1 MTFSG
6 SSLGNL
12 ELQLTA
18 NQLALQAQLNQT
30 RAYATRVARDIE
42 LQINRA
48 FGGRRNTQLP
58 GLQNASSQAAS
69 AGTSAGKSF
78 ADKFKDAIAPLKGAI
93 SNIFSGV
100 FVGAGIG
107 AFNAVTGAIQ
117 TAIGAVQ
124 GFAGQIF
131 NVTKDF
137 QGFEASLK
145 TFLKGNQQEIDKFV
159 AGLEKFAATT
169 PFELKDLQQA
179 AIQNLATGAKPDQII
194 KDLKSIGDVAA
205 GANANLKDLMEVYA
219 KSRTEGRLQNED
231 IDQFTGRGVQLRA
244 ELAKMLGATEQE
256 VRQLATDGK
265 LEFRHLEEAIR
276 RMSAQGGAYFGA
288 MENKAKTL
296 EGRLSNVN
304 DTFYQFQKSIGQ
316 AFEPLMNYGVQVFG
330 DIVSG
335 LTSSKGV
342 LSEVKKESQKL
353 VEYFKANPQ
362 LVEALNK
369 AIQEL
374 VSGGFQLLLGGI
386 KNVAEYLQENPN
398 FIQDATDKIN
408 ALFGVVRSVLGTVS
422 SIVSWING
430 AIAWGLQ
437 LFNEQLEKA
446 QPRFEALLELCEAI
460 ADFFKQHG
468 DLVKQLSDALSFVVN
483 TLLKIFI
490 QLLTQA
496 VKIITQI
503 VSYFRDNL
511 PGAIQGFSQGLEKV
525 LDVCKQIGQ
534 AIFGWVSGITGA
546 AQQAGSFVGGLFGGG
561 QQQPQQQPER
571 SQNTSGGTGNFIGNL
586 IQGTQNLVGG
596 GVGRAIQGVQGLLGG
611 SSNSNRGVAGQ
622 VTLRRIGVKD
632 EYGLEKIAVILPD
645 GQTFYATS
653 GQRRTQNQFG
663 RGGTTRSGSMAPI
676 EYGKY
681 NIGAE
686 TAGIGA
692 GVGATF
698 IPINP
703 TFKTQRSAI
712 GFHLDANRSVAP
724 GSAGC
729 VVFST
734 QQEFNAFRA
743 ALKRSGAKQL
753 VFEEGQGIGIADAAQ
768 GVSVGKVTSAGGF
781 LGEIAN
787 QVQKILPTG
796 AGLSSK
802 AANVVRGKNE
812 GIFQQAGVTD
822 KLVELVKQAEGFAAT
837 PYWDRTQYSVGFGT
851 KAKSQSERLT
861 VEQAN
866 ERLLQE
872 LQSKRSR
879 VQSMVKVPLNTNQL
893 DALTSF
899 AFNVGDG
906 ALQKSTLLK
915 KLNAGDYAGA
925 AAEFGR
931 WNKGEHRG
939 VKQELPGLT
948 RRRKAERDLFLSQ
961 STVNSQQ
968 SIVNSQQSIVSSQQ
982 SVPTTPTGG
991 NEEDQRNLVAA
1002 RRRLAQQK
1010 YREIKEEIDF
1020 ATQQAD
1026 ATQKQQRELA
1036 AQKREQLNKEKKAQL
1051 QLAAAQAPDDE
1062 AKNVIEKRLSR
1073 FEIDSK
1079 YEEDLIKLAQQ
1090 REDLTDARDKKLQII
1105 AEAKKRGQTVDLG
1118 EEGGKDYTKAINQLD
1133 EIIASTRELQKIE
1146 LETNNLNE
1154 SNSEQQQER
1163 DKDRQRELEKL
1174 TRDHEKYI
1182 NQLKLQQSLVND
1194 EPTKQKI
1201 QLSIDKAETEYQA
1214 KLALAPLQNQL
1225 DDLQERKVYLLG
1237 KGGLKDDSEE
1247 VKRLQKEIDNLVAQ
1261 IHSLANNSDIDLS
1274 VFENQR
1280 KQIELQ
1286 SQRLREAE
1294 NQELQYNQQVTQLRS
1309 QISEA
1314 RTQQQKAELQFQI
1327 DKLAAMREEQQLLQP
1342 LKQQYDDLVK
1352 SRERLINEGKVD
1364 ASSEAVKT
1372 LDAEI
1377 ARLNNQIQLVGEQ
1390 SKISFE
1396 TLAQESQKAIE
1407 QAKFADMEAAL
1418 NKDSGLVGGRA
1429 SVLQGQATL
1438 IRNRGGDEYRAS
1450 ALEAE
1455 AAKMQEQ
1462 IRYKQEL
1469 LQIEQQIASVRGTAS
1484 EYTEEEIATMKA
1496 NAEALN
1502 KINLENISSQVRTLG
1517 KDLMDVAKNALGTFF
1532 TDIITGSKSAS
1543 EAFQDLI
1550 GNIANQL
1557 AQLAVNKLISGLFG
1571 GGLFGGGGGG
1581 GGGGLNGGG
1590 LGLLGGLFGGGND
1603 LGLLG
1608 FYQGGIVPNY
1618 ASGGSVGAIANALQ
1632 RERAASGRNPVLAAL
1647 TPGEMVLTVEQAK
1660 RFQELR
1666 LDKVLNFANGGI
1678 VGKASAQGQRADGEG
1693 MTINIPV
1700 TVQGSN
1706 PTSVDVPR
1714 LQSSIRGV
1722 VVEELLKQQRP
1733 GGALNR

>member
-1 MTFSG
+1 
-6 SSLGNL
+6 
-12 ELQLTA
+12 
-18 NQLALQAQLNQT
+18 
-30 RAYATRVARDIE
+30 
-42 LQINRA
+42 
-48 FGGRRNTQLP
+48 
-58 GLQNASSQAAS
+58 
-69 AGTSAGKSF
+69 
-78 ADKFKDAIAPLKGAI
+78 
-93 SNIFSGV
+93 
-100 FVGAGIG
+100 
-107 AFNAVTGAIQ
+107 
-117 TAIGAVQ
+117 
-124 GFAGQIF
+124 
-131 NVTKDF
+131 
-137 QGFEASLK
+137 
-145 TFLKGNQQEIDKFV
+145 
-159 AGLEKFAATT
+159 
-169 PFELKDLQQA
+169 
-179 AIQNLATGAKPDQII
+179 
-194 KDLKSIGDVAA
+194 
-205 GANANLKDLMEVYA
+205 
-219 KSRTEGRLQNED
+219 
-231 IDQFTGRGVQLRA
+231 
-244 ELAKMLGATEQE
+244 MLHFE
-256 VRQLATDGK
+256 VR
-265 LEFRHLEEAIR
+265 R
-276 RMSAQGGAYFGA
+276 
-288 MENKAKTL
+288 
-296 EGRLSNVN
+296 
-304 DTFYQFQKSIGQ
+304 IG
-316 AFEPLMNYGVQVFG
+316 
-330 DIVSG
+330 
-335 LTSSKGV
+335 SKGV
-342 LSEVKKESQKL
+342 LGEVKKESEKL

-362 LVEALNK
+362 LIEALNK

-374 VSGGFQLLLGGI
+374 VSGGFKLLLGGI

-398 FIQDATDKIN
+398 FIQDATDKFN
-408 ALFGVVRSVLGTVS
+408 SLFGVVRGVLDTVS
-422 SIVSWING
+422 SIASWITG
-430 AIAWGLQ
+430 AIGWGLQ
-437 LFNEQLEKA
+437 LFNGQLEKA
-446 QPRFEALLELCEAI
+446 QPRFKALIELCEAI
-460 ADFFKQHG
+460 ADFLKQHG

-511 PGAIQGFSQGLEKV
+511 PTAIQGFSQGLEKV

-546 AQQAGSFVGGLFGGG
+546 AQQAGSFVGGLFGGE
-561 QQQPQQQPER
+561 QQPQQTER
-571 SQNTSGGTGNFIGNL
+571 SQNTSGGTGNFIGSL

-729 VVFST
+729 VVFSS

-743 ALKRSGAKQL
+743 DLKRSGAKQL

-915 KLNAGDYAGA
+915 NLNAGDYAGA

-968 SIVNSQQSIVSSQQ
+968 SVQTRLIASVQQ

-1010 YREIKEEIDF
+1010 YREIKEENDF

-1079 YEEDLIKLAQQ
+1079 YEEDLIKLAQR
-1090 REDLTDARDKKLQII
+1090 REDLTSARDKKLQII
-1105 AEAKKRGQTVDLG
+1105 AEAKKRGQTVDFG

-1133 EIIASTRELQKIE
+1133 EVIASTKELQKIE
-1146 LETNNLNE
+1146 L
-1154 SNSEQQQER
+1154 
-1163 DKDRQRELEKL
+1163 
-1174 TRDHEKYI
+1174 
-1182 NQLKLQQSLVND
+1182 
-1194 EPTKQKI
+1194 
-1201 QLSIDKAETEYQA
+1201 
-1214 KLALAPLQNQL
+1214 
-1225 DDLQERKVYLLG
+1225 
-1237 KGGLKDDSEE
+1237 
-1247 VKRLQKEIDNLVAQ
+1247 
-1261 IHSLANNSDIDLS
+1261 
-1274 VFENQR
+1274 
-1280 KQIELQ
+1280 
-1286 SQRLREAE
+1286 
-1294 NQELQYNQQVTQLRS
+1294 
-1309 QISEA
+1309 
-1314 RTQQQKAELQFQI
+1314 
-1327 DKLAAMREEQQLLQP
+1327 
-1342 LKQQYDDLVK
+1342 
-1352 SRERLINEGKVD
+1352 
-1364 ASSEAVKT
+1364 
-1372 LDAEI
+1372 
-1377 ARLNNQIQLVGEQ
+1377 
-1390 SKISFE
+1390 
-1396 TLAQESQKAIE
+1396 
-1407 QAKFADMEAAL
+1407 
-1418 NKDSGLVGGRA
+1418 
-1429 SVLQGQATL
+1429 
-1438 IRNRGGDEYRAS
+1438 
-1450 ALEAE
+1450 
-1455 AAKMQEQ
+1455 
-1462 IRYKQEL
+1462 
-1469 LQIEQQIASVRGTAS
+1469 
-1484 EYTEEEIATMKA
+1484 
-1496 NAEALN
+1496 
-1502 KINLENISSQVRTLG
+1502 
-1517 KDLMDVAKNALGTFF
+1517 
-1532 TDIITGSKSAS
+1532 
-1543 EAFQDLI
+1543 
-1550 GNIANQL
+1550 
-1557 AQLAVNKLISGLFG
+1557 
-1571 GGLFGGGGGG
+1571 
-1581 GGGGLNGGG
+1581 
-1590 LGLLGGLFGGGND
+1590 
-1603 LGLLG
+1603 
-1608 FYQGGIVPNY
+1608 
-1618 ASGGSVGAIANALQ
+1618 
-1632 RERAASGRNPVLAAL
+1632 
-1647 TPGEMVLTVEQAK
+1647 
-1660 RFQELR
+1660 
-1666 LDKVLNFANGGI
+1666 
-1678 VGKASAQGQRADGEG
+1678 
-1693 MTINIPV
+1693 
-1700 TVQGSN
+1700 
-1706 PTSVDVPR
+1706 
-1714 LQSSIRGV
+1714 
-1722 VVEELLKQQRP
+1722 
-1733 GGALNR
+1733 

>member
-6 SSLGNL
+6 SSLGTL

-48 FGGRRNTQLP
+48 FGGGRRSTQLP
-58 GLQNASSQAAS
+58 GLANASSQGAQ
-69 AGTSAGKSF
+69 AGASAGKSF
-78 ADKFKDAIAPLKGAI
+78 ADKFTTAVAPIKGAI
-93 SNIFSGV
+93 DSIFSGV

-244 ELAKMLGATEQE
+244 ELAKMLSATEQE

-265 LEFRHLEEAIR
+265 LEFRHLEEALR

-296 EGRLSNVN
+296 EGRLSNVS

-335 LTSSKGV
+335 LSSSKGV
-342 LSEVKKESQKL
+342 LGEVKKESQKL

-362 LVEALNK
+362 LIEALNK

-374 VSGGFQLLLGGI
+374 VSGGFKLLLGGI

-398 FIQDATDKIN
+398 FIQDATDKFN
-408 ALFGVVRSVLGTVS
+408 SLFGVVRGVLDTIS
-422 SIVSWING
+422 SIASWISG
-430 AIAWGLQ
+430 AIAEGIK
-437 LFNEQLEKA
+437 LFNDRATESH
-446 QPRFEALLELCEAI
+446 PIFEAIRDLCQAI
-460 ADFFKQHG
+460 AELFKKHG
-468 DLVKQLSDALSFVVN
+468 DLLK
-483 TLLKIFI
+483 TLLDIIVTIINTGFKIII
-490 QLLTQA
+490 QLLTEA

-503 VSYFRDNL
+503 ISYFRENL
-511 PGAIQGFSQGLEKV
+511 PGAIQRFSQGLEKV
-525 LDVCKQIGQ
+525 LEVCKQIGQ
-534 AIFGWVSGITGA
+534 AIFGWVSGITDA
-546 AQQAGSFVGGLFGGG
+546 AQQAGSFVGGLFGGE
-561 QQQPQQQPER
+561 QQPQQTER

-622 VTLRRIGVKD
+622 VTLRRTGVKD

-663 RGGTTRSGSMAPI
+663 RGGTTKSGSMAPI

-681 NIGAE
+681 NIGTE

-692 GVGATF
+692 GVGKTF

-879 VQSMVKVPLNTNQL
+879 VQGMVKVPLNTNQL

-906 ALQKSTLLK
+906 ALQKSTLLR

-1090 REDLTDARDKKLQII
+1090 REDLTSARDKKLQII

-1133 EIIASTRELQKIE
+1133 EVIASTKELQKIE

-1163 DKDRQRELEKL
+1163 DKERQRELEKL
-1174 TRDHEKYI
+1174 TRAHEQYI
-1182 NQLKLQQSLVND
+1182 NQLKLQQSLVSD
-1194 EPTKQKI
+1194 ESTKQNL
-1201 QLSIDKAETEYQA
+1201 QLSIDKVEIEYQA
-1214 KLALAPLQNQL
+1214 KLALAPLQNRL

-1237 KGGLKDDSEE
+1237 EGGLKDDSEE

-1261 IHSLANNSDIDLS
+1261 IHSLADKSDIDLS

-1280 KQIELQ
+1280 KQVEQ
-1286 SQRLREAE
+1286 ANQRLREAE

-1309 QISEA
+1309 QISGA
-1314 RTQQQKAELQFQI
+1314 RTQQQKAELQFQL
-1327 DKLAAMREEQQLLQP
+1327 DKLAAIREEQQLLQP

-1352 SRERLINEGKVD
+1352 SRERLINEGKLD
-1364 ASSEAVKT
+1364 ASSEAIKN

-1377 ARLNNQIQLVGEQ
+1377 ARLNNRIQLVGEQ

-1396 TLAQESQKAIE
+1396 TLTQESQKAIE

-1418 NKDSGLVGGRA
+1418 NKESGLAGGRV

-1455 AAKMQEQ
+1455 AARMQEQ

-1517 KDLMDVAKNALGTFF
+1517 KDLMDIGKNALGTFF
-1532 TDIITGSKSAS
+1532 TDIITGSKSAG

-1571 GGLFGGGGGG
+1571 GGLFGGGGGVPGVGSG
-1581 GGGGLNGGG
+1581 GGI
-1590 LGLLGGLFGGGND
+1590 
-1603 LGLLG
+1603 LG

-1618 ASGGSVGAIANALQ
+1618 ASGGSVGAIATALQ

-1666 LDKVLNFANGGI
+1666 LDKVLNFANGGV
-1678 VGKASAQGQRADGEG
+1678 VGKEGGRGKREEGGG

-1700 TVQGSN
+1700 TVQGSSQ
-1706 PTSVDVPR
+1706 TSVDVPR